1 MKTYFIN
8 LFKYDRWASELILK
22 SLTGA
27 NSPEKPVQLMAHM
40 LAAQQ
45 VWFNRCMGLP
55 PAAVELWTAL
65 GTEHPDFAATIAE
78 NNLKWLNL
86 LNALNGHDFDRII
99 SYKSTRGDSFESTMH
114 DIITQVIN
122 HGTHH
127 RAQIGQLLKSAGAES
142 LPATDYIF
150 YLRTAK
156 S

>member
-22 SLTGA
+22 SLIEA
-27 NSPEKPVQLMAHM
+27 NSPEKPVQLMTHM

-55 PAAVELWTAL
+55 PAAVELWQPLGAGHKDFTA
-65 GTEHPDFAATIAE
+65 AIAE
-78 NNLKWLNL
+78 NNMNWLSLLDALKE
-86 LNALNGHDFDRII
+86 HDFDRVI
-99 SYKSTRGDSFESTMH
+99 SYKNTRGDSFESTIH

-127 RAQIGQLLKSAGAES
+127 RAQIGQLLKAAGTES
-142 LPATDYIF
+142 LPMTDYIF

-156 S
+156 N